1 MTATTTT
8 GAIDVRKI
16 AIGTEETRH
25 DGGPP
30 LARPVRKGWIAAVV
44 RNPFAGRYVA
54 DITPMMEALKP
65 LGLECS
71 QRLLAALGG
80 DAGAIDAYG
89 KGAIV
94 GAAGE
99 IEHSALWHVPGGYAM
114 REALG
119 QALAIVPS
127 AVKMGALGTAIDLP
141 LHHKDACYVRSHFD
155 AVTAAV
161 PDAPRA
167 DEIVYLI
174 AMAIGGR
181 PHARVGGLKASEISK
196 HDGQR

>member
-1 MTATTTT
+1 MK
-8 GAIDVRKI
+8 IDVRKI
-16 AIGTEETRH
+16 AIGLEVINH

-30 LARPVRKGWIAAVV
+30 LAIPLRKGWIGAVV
-44 RNPFAGRYVA
+44 ANPYAGRFEA

-71 QRLLAALGG
+71 QRLVAALGG
-80 DAGAIDAYG
+80 DANAIQAYG

-114 REALG
+114 REVLG

-127 AVKMGALGTAIDLP
+127 AVKMAAMGAAIDLP
-141 LHHKDACYVRSHFD
+141 THHKDACYVRSHFD
-155 AVTAAV
+155 AMTAMI

-167 DEIVYLI
+167 DEIAFFLT
-174 AMAIGGR
+174 MSTGGR
-181 PHARVGGLKASEISK
+181 PHARVGGLDIGGIAKW
-196 HDGQR
+196 DGLR